1 MVEAFWTSSLDLETP
16 AGRMLRRLS
25 SLLPQDRQIE
35 ITVFGS
41 APLQIAVDPTLTSVD
56 VDVFS
61 DFEGLDDIVRKAGL
75 GMNQA
80 DFYIQVSSELN
91 FRTTQRWKGR
101 IKSAQIGNCKFIF
114 PHPIDILI
122 AKLNRLDDK
131 DVRAFRAVMDKT
143 GHPTEAE
150 LIYELQLAVD
160 LFRPSFDEEQGH
172 DMANNCRRLWP
183 LIYGREIDPRK
194 EIIAPALQKRKE
206 GFGEPTRDYK
216 QELRDAV
223 KGYESESKGVRRS

>member
-1 MVEAFWTSSLDLETP
+1 MVPESWAGSIDLTTR
-16 AGRMLRRLS
+16 AAQLLKQ
-25 SLLPQDRQIE
+25 LVTILPQNRE
-35 ITVFGS
+35 FVITVFDS
-41 APLQIAVDPTLTSVD
+41 APIQICVDSSLTSAD

-61 DFEGLDDIVRKAGL
+61 DFEALRKLVDKSDLAQ
-75 GMNQA
+75 NKA
-80 DFYIQVSSELN
+80 EFYVQVSSELN
-91 FRTTQRWKGR
+91 FRTSPRWKGR
-101 IKSAQIGNCKFIF
+101 TQRTRIGNCTFIF

-131 DVRAFRAVMDKT
+131 DVRAFRTVIAKT

-150 LIYELQLAVD
+150 LIKELQLAVD

-194 EIIAPALQKRKE
+194 EIIAPALAIRKA
-206 GFGEPTRDYK
+206 GYGEPTRDYK
-216 QELRDAV
+216 QELRDALMS
-223 KGYESESKGVRRS
+223 GG